1 MIIMNCLQCLHT
13 HSVHKIGIETGI
25 ITETPDGSKAD
36 SLMFVGRCL
45 VPGCGCLKYVDKI
58 EKIDED
64 LL

>member
-1 MIIMNCLQCLHT
+1 
-13 HSVHKIGIETGI
+13 VHKIGIETGI